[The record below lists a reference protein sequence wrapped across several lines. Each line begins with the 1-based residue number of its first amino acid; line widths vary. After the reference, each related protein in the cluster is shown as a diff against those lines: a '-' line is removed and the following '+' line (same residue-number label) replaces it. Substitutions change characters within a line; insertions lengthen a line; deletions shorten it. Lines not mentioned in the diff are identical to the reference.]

1 MAASRLHPRFG
12 LEIRSRDV
20 RQCTAADVDEIR
32 DLLRQFGV
40 LLFRDQLLTDED
52 LYRFSTAIGDG
63 RTAESADRIALS
75 PANAAISNLTN
86 LHDDRHRPL
95 GFGRNDT
102 DYWHSDQEYRQS
114 PATLASLY
122 CLIPAERGGITS
134 FATTRVAA
142 LNMPEDVLERLRGL
156 KSTRR
161 PAATHDNVDHIE
173 VAHPVVLRDPIDD
186 SEQLYVSELLV
197 RFSGVNDD
205 EGRALK
211 QTILDCVLDEENI
224 YRHEWRMGDLLL
236 FDNAQLTH
244 RREAFEG
251 IRWLKATK
259 IFAPR
264 GKFAVPEGEVVS
276 EAKTA
281 AKVTAG
287 MAMEQRT
294 RNLIA
299 ETFQVYAT
307 GLAQPTPVLIRA
319 GKAGGLAFD
328 SLTTDVVVGC
338 LPASHVCYGSCFAA
352 RESYRLGVDFGV
364 RVENTLD
371 EPLFRADLA
380 QLPPRQRYLRNG
392 WHSDPSWRWDLAA
405 RIATVIHDE
414 HLHTVFVT
422 KLFRA
427 IPADVLPRLIA
438 ARAELRISVSALD
451 TDVQLKHRLE
461 AAVAYRDTGGLAIPV
476 VVTTRYREESLNE
489 KQDAIV
495 RFLRER
501 DVPGAE
507 NSLRFDP
514 SAPIARLFE
523 TEAARPVDG
532 VTDHWCGRLYA
543 GELPVPTITSVPDG
557 YVGLPYR
564 HRSENDDQFMASLF
578 DDPVPVW
585 QEVLAS
591 GPIPRPRQAA
601 VSRPSIDAAP
611 RQAASSSGASSE
623 AFSGAMSAT
632 IASRAM

>member
-20 RQCTAADVDEIR
+20 RQSSAADIDEIR

-40 LLFRDQLLTDED
+40 LLFRDQVLTDED

-63 RTAESADRIALS
+63 RMGESADRIALS
-75 PANAAISNLTN
+75 AANAAISNLTN
-86 LHDDRHRPL
+86 LHDDQQRPL

-142 LNMPEDVLERLRGL
+142 LNMAGEVLERLREL

-161 PAATHDNVDHIE
+161 PARTHDNVDHIE
-173 VAHPVVLRDPIDD
+173 VAHPVVLRDPIDG

-197 RFSGVNDD
+197 RFPGVTDD

-211 QTILDCVLDEENI
+211 QAILDRVLHEENI
-224 YRHEWRMGDLLL
+224 YHHEWRMGDLLL

-264 GKFAVPEGEVVS
+264 GKFAVPEGEIVS
-276 EAKTA
+276 EAATVSARAGTGAGARTA
-281 AKVTAG
+281 AANAG
-287 MAMEQRT
+287 ASAGAAMEART
-294 RNLIA
+294 RSLIA

-307 GLAQPTPVLIRA
+307 GLARPTPVLIRA

-338 LPASHVCYGSCFAA
+338 LPSSHVCYGSCFAA

-380 QLPPRQRYLRNG
+380 KLPPRQRYLRNG

-405 RIATVIHDE
+405 CIATVIHDE
-414 HLHTVFVT
+414 RKHTVFVT

-427 IPADVLPRLIA
+427 IPPEVLPRLIA

-451 TDVQLKHRLE
+451 PDAQLRHRLE
-461 AAVAYRDTGGLAIPV
+461 AAVA
-476 VVTTRYREESLNE
+476 
-489 KQDAIV
+489 
-495 RFLRER
+495 
-501 DVPGAE
+501 
-507 NSLRFDP
+507 
-514 SAPIARLFE
+514 IA
-523 TEAARPVDG
+523 TP
-532 VTDHWCGRLYA
+532 
-543 GELPVPTITSVPDG
+543 
-557 YVGLPYR
+557 
-564 HRSENDDQFMASLF
+564 
-578 DDPVPVW
+578 
-585 QEVLAS
+585 
-591 GPIPRPRQAA
+591 
-601 VSRPSIDAAP
+601 
-611 RQAASSSGASSE
+611 AASP
-623 AFSGAMSAT
+623 FPWW
-632 IASRAM
+632 

>member
-20 RQCTAADVDEIR
+20 RQCTAADIDEIR

-40 LLFRDQLLTDED
+40 LLFRDQVLTDED
-52 LYRFSTAIGDG
+52 LYRFSTMIGDG

-75 PANAAISNLTN
+75 AANAAISNLTN
-86 LHDDRHRPL
+86 LHDDQQRPL

-134 FATTRVAA
+134 FATTRVAP
-142 LNMPEDVLERLRGL
+142 LNMPEEMLERLRGL

-161 PAATHDNVDHIE
+161 PAATHDNVEHVE
-173 VAHPVVLRDPIDD
+173 VAHPVVMRDPIDG

-197 RFSGVNDD
+197 RFPGVNDD

-211 QTILDCVLDEENI
+211 QAILDRVLNEENI
-224 YRHEWRMGDLLL
+224 YHHEWRMGDLLL

-264 GKFAVPEGEVVS
+264 GKFAVPDGEVVS
-276 EAKTA
+276 ETA
-281 AKVTAG
+281 AGAG
-287 MAMEQRT
+287 AAIEVRT

-299 ETFQVYAT
+299 ETFQAYTT

-371 EPLFRADLA
+371 EPLFRADLV
-380 QLPPRQRYLRNG
+380 QLPTRQRYLRNG

-414 HLHTVFVT
+414 RKHTVFVT

-427 IPADVLPRLIA
+427 IPPDVLPRLIA

-451 TDVQLKHRLE
+451 TDAQLRHRLE
-461 AAVAYRDTGGLAIPV
+461 TAVAYRDAGGLAIPV
-476 VVTTRYREESLNE
+476 VVTTRFREASLNA

-514 SAPIARLFE
+514 TAPIARLFE

-543 GELPVPTITSVPDG
+543 SDLPIPTITSVPDG
-557 YVGLPYR
+557 YEGLPYR
-564 HRSENDDQFMASLF
+564 HRSKNDEDFMASLF
-578 DDPVPVW
+578 DDPVPGW
-585 QEVLAS
+585 EEVLAS

-601 VSRPSIDAAP
+601 VSRPALEAAP
-611 RQAASSSGASSE
+611 LHAA
-623 AFSGAMSAT
+623 AMSAT

>member
-1 MAASRLHPRFG
+1 MAGSRLHPRFG
-12 LEIRSRDV
+12 LEIHSRDV
-20 RQCTAADVDEIR
+20 RQCTAADIDEIR

-40 LLFRDQLLTDED
+40 LLFRDQVLTDED
-52 LYRFSTAIGDG
+52 LYRFGLAIGDG
-63 RTAESADRIALS
+63 RTGESADRIALS

-86 LHDDRHRPL
+86 LHDDQQRPL

-114 PATLASLY
+114 PATLASIY
-122 CLIPAERGGITS
+122 CLIPAERGGSTS
-134 FATTRVAA
+134 FATTRVAP

-161 PAATHDNVDHIE
+161 PAPTHDNVEHVE
-173 VAHPVVLRDPIDD
+173 VAHPVVLRDPIDG

-197 RFSGVNDD
+197 RFPGVEDD

-211 QTILDCVLDEENI
+211 QAILDRVLDEENI
-224 YRHEWRMGDLLL
+224 YRHQWRMGDLLL
-236 FDNAQLTH
+236 FDNTQLTH

-259 IFAPR
+259 IFAPG
-264 GKFAVPEGEVVS
+264 GKFAVPDGQIVS
-276 EAKTA
+276 EAASTSK
-281 AKVTAG
+281 AG
-287 MAMEQRT
+287 AGAEAGAAMEART
-294 RNLIA
+294 RSLIA

-338 LPASHVCYGSCFAA
+338 LPSTNVCYGSCFAA

-364 RVENTLD
+364 RVENILD

-380 QLPPRQRYLRNG
+380 QLPPGLRYLRNG

-405 RIATVIHDE
+405 RIASVIHDE
-414 HLHTVFVT
+414 GRHTVFVT
-422 KLFRA
+422 KMFRA
-427 IPADVLPRLIA
+427 IPPDILPRLIA

-451 TDVQLKHRLE
+451 TDAQLRHRLE
-461 AAVAYRDTGGLAIPV
+461 AAVAYRDAGGLAIPV
-476 VVTTRYREESLNE
+476 VVTTRYREAILNA

-495 RFLRER
+495 RFLLDH
-501 DVPGAE
+501 DVPGSE

-514 SAPIARLFE
+514 ATPIARLFE

-532 VTDHWCGRLYA
+532 VDDHWCGRLYA
-543 GELPVPTITSVPDG
+543 GDLPMPTITSVPDS
-557 YVGLPYR
+557 YEGLPYLR
-564 HRSENDDQFMASLF
+564 RSENDEDFMASLF

-585 QEVLAS
+585 EEVLAS

-601 VSRPSIDAAP
+601 VSRPLVEAARTALP
-611 RQAASSSGASSE
+611 QR
-623 AFSGAMSAT
+623 
-632 IASRAM
+632 